1 MRSFMKALI
10 NSTMLIALGSMNSTS
25 LAAEAVRDEPG
36 AGQQQAGPAQ
46 PGDSNQTPLRRIT
59 LFSSGVGF
67 FEHQG
72 TLSGSAELILPF
84 NQTAVNDA
92 LKSLVI
98 NDPGSSSPS
107 VHYPSEQTLYRT
119 LRSLKIDL
127 SGNPGIAQILEG
139 LKGADIEI
147 ATPTHISGRIIG
159 VEYRR
164 SGVQNG
170 DIPTEAYLSL
180 YTPQGIQV
188 IGLSAIHAFTFKD
201 PQIHADLN
209 RALDL
214 IMGDAHT
221 RNLTISL
228 PGESRRDVTLSYV
241 IPTPVWKVSYR
252 LDLNQETPLLQGW
265 AIVDNDGDT
274 DWNNV
279 ELSLVTG
286 RPVSFIQNLYAPY
299 HLARP
304 VLPLAIAGIAD
315 AQTYDSGWGGSS
327 YGGEA
332 AELTMEELIPEAGI
346 VANKFA
352 DAERP
357 KKMPLAALRS
367 SVTGGGMETAQG
379 TVAGDQFA
387 FTLRKPVN
395 LARQQSAMLP
405 LVEAG
410 VQAQRVLVFSGAKA
424 AEGGIIHPAISA
436 EITNTTGMK
445 LPAGPITVYDGGTY
459 MGDALIA
466 FFPEQEKRL
475 IAYGDELSVTGAV
488 SASRSQFMTAV
499 TISQGILTIV
509 RKQIYE
515 KVYAFKNAGG
525 TPKRLMVEHPI
536 TPGTTLSA
544 DQSFTERTDRVY
556 RFSMDLP
563 AGELSFSVKEESP
576 LSERITLTQLKVESL
591 ISYASNR
598 EISEAVRGALQKAV
612 ELKQKADAAK
622 RDLGELEAQRTRLIG
637 EQDRIRRN
645 LEAAGSQTQQ
655 GQEYLNRMAAL
666 DGTIDGLN
674 AGIEGAQQ
682 TVRDAEDAYTTY
694 LREIKL

>member
-10 NSTMLIALGSMNSTS
+10 NSTILIALGSMNSTS

-36 AGQQQAGPAQ
+36 AEGPAQ
-46 PGDSNQTPLRRIT
+46 PGGSDQTPLRRIT

-67 FEHQG
+67 FEHRG

-84 NQTAVNDA
+84 NQAAVNDA

-127 SGNPGIAQILEG
+127 SENPGIAQILEG
-139 LKGADIEI
+139 LKGTDIEI
-147 ATPTHISGRIIG
+147 AAPTPMSGRIIG

-164 SGVQNG
+164 SGVRDG
-170 DIPTEAYLSL
+170 DTEAYLSL

-214 IMGDAHT
+214 IMGDTHT

-304 VLPLAIAGIAD
+304 VLPLAIAGIAE
-315 AQTYDSGWGGSS
+315 AQTYDSGWGGLS
-327 YGGEA
+327 YGEA
-332 AELTMEELIPEAGI
+332 ESAMDLERIPGAGI
-346 VANKFA
+346 VTNKFA
-352 DAERP
+352 DEERP
-357 KKMPLAALRS
+357 KNMPLAALRS
-367 SVTGGGMETAQG
+367 SVAGGGMETAQG
-379 TVAGDQFA
+379 AVAGDQFA
-387 FTLRKPVN
+387 FTLKKPVN

-424 AEGGIIHPAISA
+424 GGIIHPAISA

-445 LPAGPITVYDGGTY
+445 LPAGPVTVYDGGTY

-488 SASRSQFMTAV
+488 SASRSQLMTAV

-515 KVYAFKNAGG
+515 KVYTFKNAGG
-525 TPKRLMVEHPI
+525 TPKQLMVEHPI
-536 TPGTTLSA
+536 TPGTTLSTG
-544 DQSFTERTDRVY
+544 QSFTERTDRVY
-556 RFSMDLP
+556 RFSMELA
-563 AGELSFSVKEESP
+563 AGELSFAVKEESP

-591 ISYASNR
+591 ISYASNQ

-674 AGIEGAQQ
+674 TGIEGVQQ
-682 TVRDAEDAYTTY
+682 TVRDAEDAYNIY